1 MQFKRKWF
9 ILFSL
14 LMVSVLVAGCNQQ
27 PVVKEPVKEVVLKI
41 GGSGPL
47 TGSAASYGISVK
59 QAAKLAVDEVNAKGG
74 VSGMKFELLFE
85 DDAADPAMAVNAY
98 ARLVDKGMNVSMGT
112 VTSGAGMAMIEE
124 VKKDGF
130 LMLTPSASQK
140 GITKYP
146 NGFRVCFT
154 DPDQGTYAA
163 DFIKKND
170 LAKKVAILYDKS
182 SDYSTGIRDSFVA
195 QAAVVGLNVVTEQA
209 FTDQSKT
216 DFSVQVQ
223 AVKQSGADLLFLPIY
238 YEEAAMI
245 LKQSTDLDVVYFGVD
260 GMDGVIAQMGA
271 EYASLT
277 EGVMLLT
284 PFAADSKEANV
295 VHFVEAYKKAYNST
309 PDQFAADAYDAVYTI
324 AAAVEKSGVKSPK
337 EEKFNEKLVAA
348 MTKIEVKGVTGKMTW
363 SADGEPAK
371 SATAV
376 VIKAGKYV
384 AFEKKAP

>member
-1 MQFKRKWF
+1 MQFKRKWVM
-9 ILFSL
+9 LFSL

-27 PVVKEPVKEVVLKI
+27 PVVKEPVAEVVLKI

-59 QAAKLAVDEVNAKGG
+59 QGAQLAVDEVNQQGG
-74 VSGMKFELLFE
+74 VAGMKFELLFE

-98 ARLVDKGMNVSMGT
+98 ARLVDQGMNVSMGT
-112 VTSGAGMAMIEE
+112 VTSGAGMAMTEE

-140 GITKYP
+140 EITRYP
-146 NGFRVCFT
+146 NSFRVCFT

-163 DFIKKND
+163 DFIKQNE
-170 LAKKVAILYDKS
+170 LATKVAIIYDKS

-195 QAAVVGLNVVTEQA
+195 QAAEVGLNVVEEQA

-245 LKQSTDLDVVYFGVD
+245 LKQSTDLEVVYFGVD

-284 PFAADSKEANV
+284 PFAADSKDENV
-295 VHFVEAYKKAYNST
+295 VNFVEAYKKAFDST
-309 PDQFAADAYDAVYTI
+309 PDQFAADAYDVVYTI
-324 AAAVEKSGVKSPK
+324 AAAVEKSGVKTPK
-337 EEKFNEKLVAA
+337 DEDFNEKLIAA
-348 MTKIEVKGVTGKMTW
+348 MTQIEVKGVTGTMTW
-363 SADGEPAK
+363 SEDGEPAK
-371 SATAV
+371 NATAV
-376 VIKAGKYV
+376 VIKDGKYV
-384 AFEKKAP
+384 AFEKKAS